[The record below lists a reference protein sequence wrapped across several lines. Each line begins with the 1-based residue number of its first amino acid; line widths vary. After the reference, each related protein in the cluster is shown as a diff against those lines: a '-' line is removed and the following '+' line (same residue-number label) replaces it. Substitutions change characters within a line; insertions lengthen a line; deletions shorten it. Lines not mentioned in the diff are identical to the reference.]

1 MFNWLNSL
9 WQNYGWQVLVV
20 GSLVLIFFFW
30 LFWRRNKKGSYSQSY
45 YYGGGNKKKRGI
57 PRQSKK
63 ETKCKI
69 ILENI
74 FKRPFNKI
82 RPAFLKNEVTGK
94 NLEIDCY
101 CADLRLGLEF
111 NGKQHY
117 EFVPVMHKTKDA
129 FRAQQYRDHMKKE
142 MCEKQGIKLIE
153 VPYWIPEDN
162 LQAYIMQELRKFG
175 YQL

>member
-9 WQNYGWQVLVV
+9 WQNYGWEVLIV
-20 GSLVLIFFFW
+20 GSLVLIFFYW

-45 YYGGGNKKKRGI
+45 YYGEGDKKKKGI

-74 FKRPFNKI
+74 FKRPFPKI
-82 RPAFLKNEVTGK
+82 RPAFLKNKVTGK

-101 CADLRLGLEF
+101 CAELRLGLEYS
-111 NGKQHY
+111 GKQHY
-117 EFVPVMHKTKDA
+117 EFVPIMHKTKDA

-153 VPYWIPEDN
+153 VPYWISEDN
-162 LQAYIMQELRKFG
+162 LQAYVVQELRKFG
-175 YQL
+175 YQI

>member
-45 YYGGGNKKKRGI
+45 HYGGGKKKRGI

-82 RPAFLKNEVTGK
+82 RPAFLKNKVTGK

-101 CADLRLGLEF
+101 CAELHLGLEF

-162 LQAYIMQELRKFG
+162 LETYIVQELRKFG

>member
-82 RPAFLKNEVTGK
+82 RPAFLKNKITGK

-162 LQAYIMQELRKFG
+162 LQAYIVQELRKFG